1 MVSAASQAAPAS
13 PQPLPPPA
21 LPRAVRA
28 FANYLLLH
36 AGLAT
41 TLAVAPALVQR
52 RRPVPPSASA
62 HLHIA
67 KLLNSLH
74 AAGIFAASVPL
85 LYGKARPW
93 ARDWL
98 RPFPDDLDRAL
109 ARVIGFS
116 AYDAVVLACCATKVH
131 PSVWTHHVAAALGAA
146 GTRWYKLA
154 SYLPA
159 SFLPTEITV
168 VPTNILEH
176 LDGLIPSTLSPSAAA
191 IVYHVRTILLLVRC
205 ALFTVFRLPST
216 FLCLKG
222 ALDAER
228 VMYAPLAP
236 PSFPVVV
243 APSYLHCRPNLRR
256 CHEEEL
262 HRNKE
267 AAAAAANTAQPSET
281 APPSSRRS
289 TPRVALSFLWRLLT
303 ATPAVV
309 AAGSLNNMVL
319 FGLLNSWW
327 TVLVY
332 RALFRHLRAPPRRGA
347 AVGTGVH
354 HI

>member
-1 MVSAASQAAPAS
+1 
-13 PQPLPPPA
+13 
-21 LPRAVRA
+21 
-28 FANYLLLH
+28 
-36 AGLAT
+36 
-41 TLAVAPALVQR
+41 
-52 RRPVPPSASA
+52 
-62 HLHIA
+62 
-67 KLLNSLH
+67 
-74 AAGIFAASVPL
+74 
-85 LYGKARPW
+85 
-93 ARDWL
+93 
-98 RPFPDDLDRAL
+98 
-109 ARVIGFS
+109 
-116 AYDAVVLACCATKVH
+116 
-131 PSVWTHHVAAALGAA
+131 
-146 GTRWYKLA
+146 
-154 SYLPA
+154 
-159 SFLPTEITV
+159 
-168 VPTNILEH
+168 H

-228 VMYAPLAP
+228 IM
-236 PSFPVVV
+236 
-243 APSYLHCRPNLRR
+243 

-262 HRNKE
+262 LRKKE

-309 AAGSLNNMVL
+309 AVGSLNNMVL